1 MTHASFEA
9 ICKHCAFAHGAH
21 SRRRAK
27 AADGR
32 TVTTDNKVFAKA
44 AWRLIPFM
52 VLLYVV
58 AYLDRVNVGFAALTM
73 NKDLALDATMFG
85 WAGGIFFLGYFVF
98 EVPSNVILERVG
110 ARLWI
115 CRIMLTWGAVSM
127 ATAFA
132 NSLASLLILRFL
144 LGVAEAGFFPGMVLF
159 LTYWFPQATR
169 ARFIALFLA
178 AVPLANVV
186 GAPASGYILG
196 LEGVLH
202 LHGWQWMFV
211 LEGAPSVLLGLA
223 VLVLLPDRP
232 AKAAWLTD
240 EEKAVMETALAA
252 EPPREHTD
260 LWPMLRDPRIWLL
273 TIPDFGIVL
282 GLYGL
287 NLWLPQ
293 IVKAMGFT
301 NVETGFVVSG
311 LYLVS
316 VVAMVLWGMSSD
328 RRQERIGH
336 IAGAAL
342 LGAAGFI
349 AAAVLQHAPVAELIA
364 LTIASIGVYA
374 ALSVF
379 WTLPTSFLGGTAA
392 AAGIALINSFSNL
405 GGFVGPYMMGWLKH
419 LTGDYAAGMGVLA
432 GGMILA
438 AVLVVAIGR
447 TLTFAGRAHALEK
460 YTRLNA

>member
-1 MTHASFEA
+1 
-9 ICKHCAFAHGAH
+9 
-21 SRRRAK
+21 
-27 AADGR
+27 
-32 TVTTDNKVFAKA
+32 VTTDNKVFAKA

-85 WAGGIFFLGYFVF
+85 WAGGIFFFGYFIF

-110 ARLWI
+110 ARIWI

-132 NSLASLLILRFL
+132 SGLTSLLILRFA
-144 LGVAEAGFFPGMVLF
+144 LGVAEAGFFPGMVLY

-196 LEGVLH
+196 VEGYLH
-202 LHGWQWMFV
+202 LHGWQWMFL

-223 VLVLLPDRP
+223 VLVWLPDRP
-232 AKAAWLTD
+232 AKASWLSA
-240 EEKAVMETALAA
+240 EEKQVIETALAA
-252 EPPREHTD
+252 EPPRVHTAF
-260 LWPMLRDPRIWLL
+260 WPMLRDPRVWLL

-293 IVKAMGFT
+293 IVNAMGYT
-301 NVETGFVVSG
+301 NVETGFVVSA

-336 IAGAAL
+336 IAAAAV
-342 LGAAGFI
+342 LGAAGFV
-349 AAAVLQHAPVAELIA
+349 AAAFIHSSVGVLIA

-392 AAGIALINSFSNL
+392 AGGIALINSFSNL
-405 GGFVGPYMMGWLKH
+405 GGFVGPAVMGWLKQH
-419 LTGDYAAGMGVLA
+419 TGGYSVGLGVLA
-432 GGMILA
+432 AGLVVA

-447 TLTFAGRAHALEK
+447 TLSFAGRAHALER